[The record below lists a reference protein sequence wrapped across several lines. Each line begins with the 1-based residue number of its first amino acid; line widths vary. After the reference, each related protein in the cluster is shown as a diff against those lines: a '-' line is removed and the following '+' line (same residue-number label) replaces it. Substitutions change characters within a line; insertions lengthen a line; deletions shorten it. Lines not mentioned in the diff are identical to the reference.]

1 MGGSAAQPCTPT
13 RRHSRPPTCTP
24 AGMES
29 LIFGGESAAVEGD
42 KQLTI
47 TISE

>member
-1 MGGSAAQPCTPT
+1 
-13 RRHSRPPTCTP
+13 
-24 AGMES
+24 MES